1 LSTKCPWL
9 KFGFILLSPLV
20 LDKIFNVK
28 EQYQN
33 AGFWKTI
40 LTMVIIIG
48 LLVVIVILFFQLQI
62 EQSKVF

>member
-1 LSTKCPWL
+1 M
-9 KFGFILLSPLV
+9 
-20 LDKIFNVK
+20 K